1 MNERQTSGHPPG
13 LYLLFVTEMWER
25 FSYYGMRAIF
35 VLFMSKAL
43 LMSTVEASTV
53 YGSYGGLVYL
63 TPLLGGYMAD
73 RFLGNRRSIFMGGLM
88 MALGQ
93 FLMFLSGSNIIDGQ
107 QSDKAIS
114 LMWAGLTCLIIGN
127 GFFKPNIS
135 TMSVSSTHLAT
146 AVSTARS
153 RFSTWESTSEPFSPR
168 WSAGISAIPATST
181 TSATAF

>member
-1 MNERQTSGHPPG
+1 MENSNIKQGHPKG

-43 LMSTVEASTV
+43 LMGTVESSTV

-63 TPLLGGYMAD
+63 TPLLGGYLSD

-93 FLMFLSGSNIIDGQ
+93 FLMFISGSNITDGQ
-107 QSDKAIS
+107 Q
-114 LMWAGLTCLIIGN
+114 N
-127 GFFKPNIS
+127 
-135 TMSVSSTHLAT
+135 AT
-146 AVSTARS
+146 AVSL
-153 RFSTWESTSEPFSPR
+153 
-168 WSAGISAIPATST
+168 
-181 TSATAF
+181 